1 MEQEKIL
8 SIENLVI
15 KFKLRGQTLTAI
27 RDISLDLYKGE
38 SLAIVGESGSGKS
51 VLVKSIMG
59 LLDKNGYIAGGQI
72 HFDGHDLS
80 KFKTEADWRKVRGKK
95 IAMVTQDP
103 MTSLNP
109 LKTIGKQIEESV
121 VLHQGLKGNE
131 AYEKTLQLLRD
142 VGIHD
147 VARRYKQYPHEF
159 SGGMRQRIVI
169 AIAVACNP
177 QILIC
182 DEPTTAL
189 DVTIQAQILQLLT
202 NLQEKYLLST
212 IYITHDLGVV
222 AKVADRIAV
231 MYAGDIIEVGQ
242 TEEVFFNAKHPYTW
256 ALISSLPQ
264 LGNKGEELYSI
275 KGTPPNL
282 FKEIKG
288 DAFAPR
294 NQYALKIDFVE
305 RPPFFKVTDTHFAR
319 TWLLDPKAPK
329 VEPPEVL
336 QAFFAEGRQY
346 AND

>member
-80 KFKTEADWRKVRGKK
+80 KFKTEADWLKVRGKK

-329 VEPPEVL
+329 VDPPEVL